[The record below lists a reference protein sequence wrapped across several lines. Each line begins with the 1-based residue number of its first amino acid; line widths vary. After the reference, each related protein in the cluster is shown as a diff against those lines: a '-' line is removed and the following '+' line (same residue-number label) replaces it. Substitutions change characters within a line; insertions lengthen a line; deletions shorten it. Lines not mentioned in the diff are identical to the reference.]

1 MYPITSTVKA
11 LFESEHYQ
19 TLRITGTDRNG
30 ANISITDANV
40 IMNGFN
46 IDRYSCNGDKLEVGT
61 AIASELTL
69 KLDNRNGQYN
79 GIVFEGAEL
88 FVEIGISDWSGPNPT
103 VTYIPCGYFTSYEQ
117 PRSFSTITIHALDRM
132 AKFDVVPP
140 SPMPW
145 TDNNGNAMTTGNGEP
160 IYFMVGIVTPSTIA
174 GIVQQAC
181 ERCGVTIA
189 TDLTTL
195 PNYNFVISEMPALQ
209 TQVSY
214 RNIIQW
220 CAGIMG
226 TNAWMDWG
234 GNLRFTWYGAETN
247 YVTTTANRF
256 SSDLYE
262 NDITITGVSYTNTQN
277 ATLIAGESDYTIE
290 LTGNYL
296 VSAGVTQILPAINNV
311 VSDFTYRPFSASV
324 INAPYLWPMDMIT
337 FNKDGVDHDCAVT
350 NVNFGINGNTSLQG
364 KGETAQT
371 NSGIAPNG
379 VTSEQGFLIE
389 KAINAAVDTVDKSL
403 DQEAIFNILTN
414 NGQIQGLILYNG
426 RVYLNADYI
435 RTGTISA
442 DIVKAGTLNGND
454 VSIINL
460 DASNITSGRLSAQY
474 IDASQLHV
482 NAANVDGT
490 LVIGQLPSNVAV
502 DSDIPTAVSELT
514 NDSGYQN
521 STQVTTI
528 AGNVITT
535 AQLNADNITTGTLNA
550 ARIGANTI
558 AVEKLTGT
566 ISATSTG
573 GTTPWS
579 INLANGG
586 TLTIGDIN
594 ANNIKA
600 GTIQDATGVTTWNL
614 ANGILQNTYHYTRYD
629 EGSGELEADYHTRTR
644 MTGGQMS
651 FYAMNDFTG
660 ATSYTKQGGVG
671 ATGSGVSLFDSRA
684 RGNVSIETG
693 SDAGQ
698 FDGTFSDTNGRVYVS
713 TESSTQS
720 TIWLHST
727 RLKVGT
733 SNHAE
738 PYYGYS
744 GPNDTPT
751 TFTTADGKTVTVF
764 HGIIIN
770 IQ

>member
-61 AIASELTL
+61 AIAAELTL
-69 KLDNRNGQYN
+69 KLDNRQGQYN
-79 GIVFEGAEL
+79 NIIFEGTEL
-88 FVEIGISDWSGPNPT
+88 FVEVGISDWAGPNPT

-132 AKFDVVPP
+132 AKLDVVPP

-145 TDNNGNAMTTGNGEP
+145 TDGNGNVMTTGDGEP

-226 TNAWMDWG
+226 TNAWMDWN
-234 GNLRFTWYGAETN
+234 GNLRFTWYDATTN
-247 YVTTTANRF
+247 YVATTANRF

-277 ATLIAGESDYTIE
+277 ATIIAGENDYTID

-296 VSAGVTQILPAINNV
+296 ASAGVAQILPAIKNV
-311 VSDFTYRPFSASV
+311 VAGFTYRPFSASV
-324 INAPYLWPMDMIT
+324 VNAPYLWPMDMIK

-350 NVNFGINGNTSLQG
+350 NVNFGINGDTSLQG

-442 DIVKAGTLNGND
+442 DLVRAGTLNGEF

-460 DASNITSGRLSAQY
+460 DASNITA
-474 IDASQLHV
+474 
-482 NAANVDGT
+482 GT
-490 LVIGQLPSNVAV
+490 LNGNE
-502 DSDIPTAVSELT
+502 VSIINL
-514 NDSGYQN
+514 D
-521 STQVTTI
+521 
-528 AGNVITT
+528 
-535 AQLNADNITTGTLNA
+535 ADNITAGTLDGDDVNIINLDASNITAGTLNA
-550 ARIGANTI
+550 DRIGANSI
-558 AVEKLTGT
+558 AVTKLTGT
-566 ISATSTG
+566 ISKTSTG
-573 GTTPWS
+573 GTTAWV
-579 INLANGG
+579 IDLDNGSL
-586 TLTIGDIN
+586 TLGDIN

-614 ANGILQNTYHYTRYD
+614 ANGILQNSYHYN
-629 EGSGELEADYHTRTR
+629 ESGAAEYHTRAR
-644 MTGGQMS
+644 MIGGQII
-651 FYAMNDFTG
+651 FFAQNDDAG
-660 ATSYTKQGGVG
+660 ATSYTQQGGVG
-671 ATGSGVSLFDSRA
+671 ATGSGVSLFDKRA
-684 RGNVSIETG
+684 RGYVTIETG
-693 SDAGQ
+693 TDAGS
-698 FDGTFSDTNGRVYVS
+698 FDPSALNTNGRIIVN
-713 TESSTQS
+713 TNSSSMS

-727 RLKVGT
+727 RLRVGT
-733 SNHAE
+733 SDDLQAH
-738 PYYGYS
+738 YGAN
-744 GPNDTPT
+744 G
-751 TFTTADGKTVTVF
+751 TFTSADGKTVTVTS
-764 HGIIIN
+764 GIITSIA
-770 IQ
+770 